1 MKNAR
6 NEKLHINPQV
16 VCILLLSLLLIACVV
31 CIGVLGANMTSPS
44 GQPPTEATG
53 KPADN
58 NTESVPSSGVQEA
71 EVKVQKLVLS
81 QASAAVTAAN
91 GSVSKTLTA
100 YVYPEDAKNKAVDWT
115 IEWMDTE
122 ETKDISEY
130 LTLTPD
136 SDGSATARL
145 TCLQAF
151 DGEALVTVT
160 SREGAFFDTCQVLFV
175 GNPTTLSVDCDNLTE
190 KTGSFGKYYE
200 VGAGNTYTFDITP
213 GNVFGTV
220 GAECNYTFEV
230 KGHGSFKTQTQ
241 YYYTVN
247 DGKTWEEGTEQ
258 TVNIADV
265 TTVSKYEPSVFDWS
279 VSGNKLTVNVN
290 CTLESYYTSS
300 VRNGNMITYENKFR
314 EYTDD
319 NWYYEVI
326 VTETNSGVS
335 TSFKVRPVK
344 TVTNVVLADDIVTF

>member
-1 MKNAR
+1 MNVSKGKWISR
-6 NEKLHINPQV
+6 
-16 VCILLLSLLLIACVV
+16 VCGALLVLALIVCTVLIGILTD
-31 CIGVLGANMTSPS
+31 GYTHW
-44 GQPPTEATG
+44 
-53 KPADN
+53 KAD
-58 NTESVPSSGVQEA
+58 VPSSEMLQSNDEDEFYGYGTA
-71 EVKVQKLVLS
+71 KVQAVSLS
-81 QASAAVTAAN
+81 MNAAAVTAAN

-115 IEWMDTE
+115 IEWLDTE
-122 ETKDISEY
+122 ETRDISDY
-130 LTLTPD
+130 LTLVPD
-136 SDGSATARL
+136 SDGSATAQL

-160 SREGAFFDTCQVLFV
+160 SREGAFFDTCRVLFV
-175 GNPTTLSVDCDNLTE
+175 GNPSSVNVSCDALSL
-190 KTGSFGKYYE
+190 KSGSFGTYYE
-200 VGAGNTYTFDITP
+200 IGAGNSFTFDITP
-213 GNVFGTV
+213 DNVFGTV

-230 KGHGSFKTQTQ
+230 KGHGSFITQRQ
-241 YYYTVN
+241 YYSTIN
-247 DGKTWEEGTEQ
+247 DGKSWDEGTEK

>member
-1 MKNAR
+1 MNVSKGKWISRICGA
-6 NEKLHINPQV
+6 LLVLALI
-16 VCILLLSLLLIACVV
+16 VCTVLIGILTD
-31 CIGVLGANMTSPS
+31 GYTHW
-44 GQPPTEATG
+44 
-53 KPADN
+53 KAD
-58 NTESVPSSGVQEA
+58 VPSSEMLQSNDEDEFYGYGTA
-71 EVKVQKLVLS
+71 KVQAVSLS
-81 QASAAVTAAN
+81 MNAAAVTAAN

-115 IEWMDTE
+115 IEWLDTK
-122 ETKDISEY
+122 ETKDISDY
-130 LTLTPD
+130 LTLVPD
-136 SDGSATARL
+136 SDGSATAQL

-160 SREGAFFDTCQVLFV
+160 SREGAFFDTCRVLFV
-175 GNPTTLSVDCDNLTE
+175 GNPSSVNVSCDALSL
-190 KTGSFGKYYE
+190 KSGSFGTYYE
-200 VGAGNTYTFDITP
+200 IGAGNSYTFDITP
-213 GNVFGTV
+213 DNVFGTV

-300 VRNGNMITYENKFR
+300 VRNGNMITYENRFR

-319 NWYYEVI
+319 NWYYEVK

-335 TSFKVRPVK
+335 HTFKVRPVK
-344 TVTNVVLADDIVTF
+344 VVTNVVLGDDVITF

>member
-1 MKNAR
+1 MNVSKGKWISR
-6 NEKLHINPQV
+6 I
-16 VCILLLSLLLIACVV
+16 C
-31 CIGVLGANMTSPS
+31 GVLLVLALIVCTVLIGILTD
-44 GQPPTEATG
+44 GYTHW
-53 KPADN
+53 KAD
-58 NTESVPSSGVQEA
+58 VPSSEMLQSNDEDEFYGYGTA
-71 EVKVQKLVLS
+71 KVQAVSLS
-81 QASAAVTAAN
+81 MNAAAVTAAN

-115 IEWMDTE
+115 IEWLDTE
-122 ETKDISEY
+122 ETKDISDY
-130 LTLTPD
+130 LTLVPD
-136 SDGSATARL
+136 SDGSATAQL

-200 VGAGNTYTFDITP
+200 IGASNTYTFDITP

-300 VRNGNMITYENKFR
+300 VRNGNMITYENRFR

-326 VTETNSGVS
+326 VTETNSGIS

>member
-1 MKNAR
+1 MNVSKGKWISR
-6 NEKLHINPQV
+6 
-16 VCILLLSLLLIACVV
+16 VCGALLVLALIVCTVIIGILTD
-31 CIGVLGANMTSPS
+31 GYTHW
-44 GQPPTEATG
+44 
-53 KPADN
+53 KAD
-58 NTESVPSSGVQEA
+58 VPSSEMLQSNDEDEFYGYGTA
-71 EVKVQKLVLS
+71 KVQAVSLS
-81 QASAAVTAAN
+81 MNAAAVTAAN

-115 IEWMDTE
+115 IEWLDTE
-122 ETKDISEY
+122 ETRDISDY
-130 LTLTPD
+130 LTLVPD
-136 SDGSATARL
+136 SDGSATAQL

-160 SREGAFFDTCQVLFV
+160 SREGAFFDTCRVLFV
-175 GNPTTLSVDCDNLTE
+175 GNPSSVNVSCDALSL
-190 KTGSFGKYYE
+190 KSGSFGTYYE
-200 VGAGNTYTFDITP
+200 IGAGNSYTFDITP
-213 GNVFGTV
+213 DNVFGTV

>member
-1 MKNAR
+1 MNVSNRGKWFSR
-6 NEKLHINPQV
+6 I
-16 VCILLLSLLLIACVV
+16 C
-31 CIGVLGANMTSPS
+31 GVLLVLALIVCTVLIGILTD
-44 GQPPTEATG
+44 GYTHW
-53 KPADN
+53 KAD
-58 NTESVPSSGVQEA
+58 VPSSQMMQSNEEDEFYGYGTA
-71 EVKVQKLVLS
+71 KVQAVSLS
-81 QASAAVTAAN
+81 MNSAAVTAAN

-136 SDGSATARL
+136 SDGSATAQL

-200 VGAGNTYTFDITP
+200 VGASNTYTFGITP

-279 VSGNKLTVNVN
+279 VSGDKLTVTVN

-300 VRNGNMITYENKFR
+300 VRNGNMITYENRFR

-326 VTETNSGVS
+326 VTETNSDVS

>member
-1 MKNAR
+1 MNVSKGKWISR
-6 NEKLHINPQV
+6 
-16 VCILLLSLLLIACVV
+16 VCGALLVLALIVCTVLIGILTD
-31 CIGVLGANMTSPS
+31 GYTHW
-44 GQPPTEATG
+44 
-53 KPADN
+53 KAD
-58 NTESVPSSGVQEA
+58 VPSSEMLQSNDEDEFYGYGTA
-71 EVKVQKLVLS
+71 KVQAVSLS
-81 QASAAVTAAN
+81 MNAAAVTAAN

-115 IEWMDTE
+115 IEWLDTE
-122 ETKDISEY
+122 ETRDISDY
-130 LTLTPD
+130 LTLVPD
-136 SDGSATARL
+136 SDGSATAQL

-160 SREGAFFDTCQVLFV
+160 SREGAFFDTCRVLFV
-175 GNPTTLSVDCDNLTE
+175 GNPSSVNVSCDALSL
-190 KTGSFGKYYE
+190 KSGSFCTYYE
-200 VGAGNTYTFDITP
+200 IGAGNSYTFDITP
-213 GNVFGTV
+213 DNVFGTV

>member
-1 MKNAR
+1 MNVSKGKWISR
-6 NEKLHINPQV
+6 I
-16 VCILLLSLLLIACVV
+16 C
-31 CIGVLGANMTSPS
+31 GVLLVLALIVCTVLIGFLTD
-44 GQPPTEATG
+44 GYTHW
-53 KPADN
+53 KAD
-58 NTESVPSSGVQEA
+58 VPSSEMLQSNDEDEFYGYGTA
-71 EVKVQKLVLS
+71 KVQAVSLS
-81 QASAAVTAAN
+81 MNAAAVMAAN

-115 IEWMDTE
+115 IEWLDTE
-122 ETKDISEY
+122 ETRDISDY
-130 LTLTPD
+130 LTLVPD
-136 SDGSATARL
+136 SDGSATAQL

-160 SREGAFFDTCQVLFV
+160 SREGAFFDTCRVLFV
-175 GNPTTLSVDCDNLTE
+175 GNPSSVNVSCDALSL
-190 KTGSFGKYYE
+190 KSGSFGTYYE
-200 VGAGNTYTFDITP
+200 IGAGNSYTFDITP
-213 GNVFGTV
+213 DNVFGTV

-258 TVNIADV
+258 AVNIADV

>member
-1 MKNAR
+1 MNVSKGKWISR
-6 NEKLHINPQV
+6 
-16 VCILLLSLLLIACVV
+16 VCGALLVLALIVCTVLIGILTD
-31 CIGVLGANMTSPS
+31 GYTHW
-44 GQPPTEATG
+44 
-53 KPADN
+53 KAD
-58 NTESVPSSGVQEA
+58 VPSSEMLQSNDEDEFYGYGTA
-71 EVKVQKLVLS
+71 KVQAVSLS
-81 QASAAVTAAN
+81 MNAAAVTAAN

-115 IEWMDTE
+115 IEWLDTE

-136 SDGSATARL
+136 SDGSATAQL

-200 VGAGNTYTFDITP
+200 IGASNTYTFDITP

-326 VTETNSGVS
+326 VTETNSSVS

>member
-1 MKNAR
+1 MNVSNRGKWFSR
-6 NEKLHINPQV
+6 I
-16 VCILLLSLLLIACVV
+16 C
-31 CIGVLGANMTSPS
+31 GVLLVLALIVCTVLIGILTD
-44 GQPPTEATG
+44 GYTHW
-53 KPADN
+53 KAD
-58 NTESVPSSGVQEA
+58 VPSSQMMQSNEEDEFYGYGTA
-71 EVKVQKLVLS
+71 KVQAVSLS
-81 QASAAVTAAN
+81 MNAAAVTAAN

-115 IEWMDTE
+115 IEWLDTE
-122 ETKDISEY
+122 ETKDISDY
-130 LTLTPD
+130 LTLVPD
-136 SDGSATARL
+136 SDGSATAQL

-200 VGAGNTYTFDITP
+200 IGASNSYTFDITP
-213 GNVFGTV
+213 DNVFGTV

>member
-1 MKNAR
+1 MNVSKGKWFSR
-6 NEKLHINPQV
+6 I
-16 VCILLLSLLLIACVV
+16 C
-31 CIGVLGANMTSPS
+31 GVLLVLALSVCAVLIGILTD
-44 GQPPTEATG
+44 GYTHW
-53 KPADN
+53 KAD
-58 NTESVPSSGVQEA
+58 VPSSEMLQSNDKDEFYGYGTA
-71 EVKVQKLVLS
+71 KVQAVSLS
-81 QASAAVTAAN
+81 MNSAAVTAAN

-115 IEWMDTE
+115 IEWLDTE
-122 ETKDISEY
+122 ETRDISDY
-130 LTLTPD
+130 LTLVPD
-136 SDGSATARL
+136 SDGSATAQL

-160 SREGAFFDTCQVLFV
+160 SREGAFFDTCRVLFV
-175 GNPTTLSVDCDNLTE
+175 GNPSSVNVSCDALSL
-190 KTGSFGKYYE
+190 KSGSFGTYYE
-200 VGAGNTYTFDITP
+200 IGAGNSYTFDITP
-213 GNVFGTV
+213 DNVFGTV

-265 TTVSKYEPSVFDWS
+265 MTVSKYEPSVFDWS

>member
-1 MKNAR
+1 MNVSKGKWISR
-6 NEKLHINPQV
+6 I
-16 VCILLLSLLLIACVV
+16 C
-31 CIGVLGANMTSPS
+31 GVLLVLALIVCTVLIGILTD
-44 GQPPTEATG
+44 GYTHW
-53 KPADN
+53 KAD
-58 NTESVPSSGVQEA
+58 VPSSEMLQSNDEDEFYGYGTA
-71 EVKVQKLVLS
+71 KVQAVSLS
-81 QASAAVTAAN
+81 MNAAAVMAAN

-115 IEWMDTE
+115 IEWLDTE
-122 ETKDISEY
+122 ETKDISDY
-130 LTLTPD
+130 LTLVPD
-136 SDGSATARL
+136 SDGSATAQL

-160 SREGAFFDTCQVLFV
+160 SREGAFFDTCRVLFV
-175 GNPTTLSVDCDNLTE
+175 GNPSSVNVSCDALSL
-190 KTGSFGKYYE
+190 KSGSFGTYYE
-200 VGAGNTYTFDITP
+200 IGAGNSYTFDITP
-213 GNVFGTV
+213 DNVFGTV

-326 VTETNSGVS
+326 VTETNSGIS

>member
-1 MKNAR
+1 MNVSKGKWISR
-6 NEKLHINPQV
+6 
-16 VCILLLSLLLIACVV
+16 VCGALLVLALIVCTVLIGILTD
-31 CIGVLGANMTSPS
+31 GYTHW
-44 GQPPTEATG
+44 
-53 KPADN
+53 KAD
-58 NTESVPSSGVQEA
+58 VPSSQMMQSNEEDEFYGYGTA
-71 EVKVQKLVLS
+71 KVQAVSLS
-81 QASAAVTAAN
+81 MNSAAVTAAN

-136 SDGSATARL
+136 SDGSATAQL

-160 SREGAFFDTCQVLFV
+160 SREGAFFDTCRVLFV
-175 GNPTTLSVDCDNLTE
+175 GNPSSVNVSCDALSL
-190 KTGSFGKYYE
+190 KSGSFGTYYE
-200 VGAGNTYTFDITP
+200 IGAGNSYTFDITP
-213 GNVFGTV
+213 DNVFGTV

>member
-1 MKNAR
+1 MNVSNRGKWFSR
-6 NEKLHINPQV
+6 I
-16 VCILLLSLLLIACVV
+16 C
-31 CIGVLGANMTSPS
+31 GVLLVLALIVCTVIIGILTD
-44 GQPPTEATG
+44 GYTHW
-53 KPADN
+53 KAD
-58 NTESVPSSGVQEA
+58 VPSSQMMQSNEEDEFYGYGTA
-71 EVKVQKLVLS
+71 KVQAVSLS
-81 QASAAVTAAN
+81 MNSAAVTAAN

-200 VGAGNTYTFDITP
+200 IGASNTYTFDITP

-258 TVNIADV
+258 TVNIGA
-265 TTVSKYEPSVFDWS
+265 
-279 VSGNKLTVNVN
+279 
-290 CTLESYYTSS
+290 
-300 VRNGNMITYENKFR
+300 
-314 EYTDD
+314 
-319 NWYYEVI
+319 
-326 VTETNSGVS
+326 
-335 TSFKVRPVK
+335 
-344 TVTNVVLADDIVTF
+344 

>member
-1 MKNAR
+1 MNVNKGKWISR
-6 NEKLHINPQV
+6 
-16 VCILLLSLLLIACVV
+16 VCGALLVLALIICTVLIGILTD
-31 CIGVLGANMTSPS
+31 GYTHW
-44 GQPPTEATG
+44 
-53 KPADN
+53 KAD
-58 NTESVPSSGVQEA
+58 VPSSEMLQSNDEDEFYGYGTA
-71 EVKVQKLVLS
+71 KVQAVSLS
-81 QASAAVTAAN
+81 MNAAAVTAAN

-115 IEWMDTE
+115 IEWLDTE
-122 ETKDISEY
+122 ETRDISDY
-130 LTLTPD
+130 LTLVPD
-136 SDGSATARL
+136 SDGSATAQL

-160 SREGAFFDTCQVLFV
+160 SREGAFFDTCRVLFV
-175 GNPTTLSVDCDNLTE
+175 GNPSSVNVSCDALSL
-190 KTGSFGKYYE
+190 KSGSFGTYYE
-200 VGAGNTYTFDITP
+200 IGAGNSYTFDITP
-213 GNVFGTV
+213 DNVFGTV

-300 VRNGNMITYENKFR
+300 VRNGNMITYENRFR

-326 VTETNSGVS
+326 VTETNSGIS

>member
-1 MKNAR
+1 MNVSKGKWISRICGA
-6 NEKLHINPQV
+6 LLVLALI
-16 VCILLLSLLLIACVV
+16 VCTVLIGILTD
-31 CIGVLGANMTSPS
+31 GYTHW
-44 GQPPTEATG
+44 
-53 KPADN
+53 KAD
-58 NTESVPSSGVQEA
+58 VPSSEMLQSNDEDEFYGYGTA
-71 EVKVQKLVLS
+71 KVQAVSLS
-81 QASAAVTAAN
+81 MNAAAVTAAN

-115 IEWMDTE
+115 IEWLDTK
-122 ETKDISEY
+122 ETRDISDY
-130 LTLTPD
+130 LTLVPD
-136 SDGSATARL
+136 SDGSATAQL

-160 SREGAFFDTCQVLFV
+160 SREGAFFDTCRVLFV
-175 GNPTTLSVDCDNLTE
+175 GNPSSVNVSCDALSL
-190 KTGSFGKYYE
+190 KSGSFGTYYE
-200 VGAGNTYTFDITP
+200 IGAGNSYTFDITP
-213 GNVFGTV
+213 DNVFGTV

-300 VRNGNMITYENKFR
+300 VRNGNMITYENRFR

-319 NWYYEVI
+319 NWYYEVT

>member
-1 MKNAR
+1 MNVSKGKWISR
-6 NEKLHINPQV
+6 I
-16 VCILLLSLLLIACVV
+16 C
-31 CIGVLGANMTSPS
+31 GVLLVLALTVCTVIIGILTD
-44 GQPPTEATG
+44 GYTHW
-53 KPADN
+53 KAD
-58 NTESVPSSGVQEA
+58 VPSSEILQSNDEDEFYGYGTA
-71 EVKVQKLVLS
+71 KVRAVSLS
-81 QASAAVTAAN
+81 MNAAAVTAAN

-115 IEWMDTE
+115 IEWLDTE
-122 ETKDISEY
+122 ETKDISDY
-130 LTLTPD
+130 LTLVPD
-136 SDGSATARL
+136 SDGSATAQL

-175 GNPTTLSVDCDNLTE
+175 GNLTTLSVDCDNLTE

-200 VGAGNTYTFDITP
+200 IGASNTYTFDITP

-265 TTVSKYEPSVFDWS
+265 TTVSKYEPSVFNWS
-279 VSGNKLTVNVN
+279 VSGDKLTVTVN

-300 VRNGNMITYENKFR
+300 VRNGNMITYENRFR

-319 NWYYEVI
+319 NWYYEII

>member
-1 MKNAR
+1 MNVSKGKWISR
-6 NEKLHINPQV
+6 
-16 VCILLLSLLLIACVV
+16 VCGALLVLALIVCTVLIGILTD
-31 CIGVLGANMTSPS
+31 GYTHW
-44 GQPPTEATG
+44 
-53 KPADN
+53 KAD
-58 NTESVPSSGVQEA
+58 VPSSQMMQSNDEDEFYGYGTA
-71 EVKVQKLVLS
+71 KVQAVSLS
-81 QASAAVTAAN
+81 MNAAAVTAAN

-115 IEWMDTE
+115 IEWLDTE
-122 ETKDISEY
+122 ETKDISDY
-130 LTLTPD
+130 LTLVPD
-136 SDGSATARL
+136 SDGSATAQL

-160 SREGAFFDTCQVLFV
+160 SREGAFFDTCRVLFV
-175 GNPTTLSVDCDNLTE
+175 GNPSSVNVSCDALSL
-190 KTGSFGKYYE
+190 KSGSFGTYYE
-200 VGAGNTYTFDITP
+200 IGAGNSYTFDITP
-213 GNVFGTV
+213 DNVFGTV

>member
-1 MKNAR
+1 MNVSKGKWISR
-6 NEKLHINPQV
+6 
-16 VCILLLSLLLIACVV
+16 VCGALLVLALIICTVLIGILTD
-31 CIGVLGANMTSPS
+31 GYTHW
-44 GQPPTEATG
+44 
-53 KPADN
+53 KAD
-58 NTESVPSSGVQEA
+58 VPSSEMLQSNDEDEFYGYGTA
-71 EVKVQKLVLS
+71 KVQAVSLS
-81 QASAAVTAAN
+81 MNAAAVTAAN

-115 IEWMDTE
+115 IEWLDTE
-122 ETKDISEY
+122 ETRDISDY
-130 LTLTPD
+130 LTLVPD
-136 SDGSATARL
+136 SDGSATAQL

-160 SREGAFFDTCQVLFV
+160 SREGAFFDTCRVLFV
-175 GNPTTLSVDCDNLTE
+175 GNPSSVNVSCDALSL
-190 KTGSFGKYYE
+190 KSGSFGTYYE
-200 VGAGNTYTFDITP
+200 IGAGNSYTFDITP
-213 GNVFGTV
+213 DNVFGTV

-300 VRNGNMITYENKFR
+300 VRNGNMITYENRFR

>member
-1 MKNAR
+1 MNVSKGKWISR
-6 NEKLHINPQV
+6 I
-16 VCILLLSLLLIACVV
+16 C
-31 CIGVLGANMTSPS
+31 GVLLVLALIVCTVLIGFLTD
-44 GQPPTEATG
+44 GYTHW
-53 KPADN
+53 KAD
-58 NTESVPSSGVQEA
+58 VPSSEMLQSNDEDEFYGYGTA
-71 EVKVQKLVLS
+71 KVQAVSLS
-81 QASAAVTAAN
+81 MNAAAVMAAN

-115 IEWMDTE
+115 IEWLDTE
-122 ETKDISEY
+122 ETKDISDY
-130 LTLTPD
+130 LTLVPD
-136 SDGSATARL
+136 SDGSATAQL

-190 KTGSFGKYYE
+190 KTGSFGTYYE
-200 VGAGNTYTFDITP
+200 IGAGNSYTFDITP
-213 GNVFGTV
+213 DNVFGTV

-300 VRNGNMITYENKFR
+300 VRNGNMITYENRFR

>member
-1 MKNAR
+1 MNVSKGKWFSR
-6 NEKLHINPQV
+6 I
-16 VCILLLSLLLIACVV
+16 C
-31 CIGVLGANMTSPS
+31 GVLLVLALIVCTVLIGILTD
-44 GQPPTEATG
+44 GYTHW
-53 KPADN
+53 KAD
-58 NTESVPSSGVQEA
+58 VPSSEILQSNDEDEFYGYGTA
-71 EVKVQKLVLS
+71 KVRAVSLS
-81 QASAAVTAAN
+81 MNAAAVTAAN

-115 IEWMDTE
+115 IEWLDTE
-122 ETKDISEY
+122 ETRDISDY
-130 LTLTPD
+130 LTLVPD
-136 SDGSATARL
+136 SDGSATAQL

-160 SREGAFFDTCQVLFV
+160 SREGAFFDTCRVLFV
-175 GNPTTLSVDCDNLTE
+175 GNPSSVNVSCDALSL
-190 KTGSFGKYYE
+190 KSGSFGTYYE
-200 VGAGNTYTFDITP
+200 IGAGNSYTFDITP
-213 GNVFGTV
+213 DNVFGTV

-258 TVNIADV
+258 TVNADI

>member
-1 MKNAR
+1 MNVSKGKWFSR
-6 NEKLHINPQV
+6 I
-16 VCILLLSLLLIACVV
+16 C
-31 CIGVLGANMTSPS
+31 GVLLVLALIVCTVLIGILTD
-44 GQPPTEATG
+44 GYTHW
-53 KPADN
+53 KAD
-58 NTESVPSSGVQEA
+58 VPSSEILQSNDEDEFYGYGTA
-71 EVKVQKLVLS
+71 KVRAVSLS
-81 QASAAVTAAN
+81 MNAAAVTAAN
-91 GSVSKTLTA
+91 DSVSKTLTA

-115 IEWMDTE
+115 IEWLDTE
-122 ETKDISEY
+122 ETKDISDY
-130 LTLTPD
+130 LTLVPD
-136 SDGSATARL
+136 SDGSATAQL

-200 VGAGNTYTFDITP
+200 IGASNTYTFDITP

-247 DGKTWEEGTEQ
+247 DGKTWEEGTEK

-300 VRNGNMITYENKFR
+300 VRNGNMITYENRFR

-326 VTETNSGVS
+326 VTETNSGIS

>member
-1 MKNAR
+1 MNVSKGKWISR
-6 NEKLHINPQV
+6 
-16 VCILLLSLLLIACVV
+16 VCGALLVLALIVCTVIIGILTD
-31 CIGVLGANMTSPS
+31 GYTHW
-44 GQPPTEATG
+44 
-53 KPADN
+53 KAD
-58 NTESVPSSGVQEA
+58 VSSSEMLQSNDEDEFYGYGTA
-71 EVKVQKLVLS
+71 KVQAVSLS
-81 QASAAVTAAN
+81 MNAAAVTAAN

-115 IEWMDTE
+115 IEWLDTE
-122 ETKDISEY
+122 ETRDISDY
-130 LTLTPD
+130 LTLVPD
-136 SDGSATARL
+136 SDGSATAQL

-160 SREGAFFDTCQVLFV
+160 SREGAFFDTCRVLFV
-175 GNPTTLSVDCDNLTE
+175 GNPSSVNVSCDALSL
-190 KTGSFGKYYE
+190 KSGSFGTYYE
-200 VGAGNTYTFDITP
+200 IGAGNSYTFDITP
-213 GNVFGTV
+213 DNVFGMV

>member
-1 MKNAR
+1 MNVSKGKWISR
-6 NEKLHINPQV
+6 
-16 VCILLLSLLLIACVV
+16 VCGALLVLALIVCTVLIGILTD
-31 CIGVLGANMTSPS
+31 GYTHW
-44 GQPPTEATG
+44 
-53 KPADN
+53 KAD
-58 NTESVPSSGVQEA
+58 VPSSEMLQSNDEDEFYGYGTA
-71 EVKVQKLVLS
+71 KVQAVSLS
-81 QASAAVTAAN
+81 MNAAAVTAAN

-115 IEWMDTE
+115 IEWLDTE
-122 ETKDISEY
+122 ETKDISDY
-130 LTLTPD
+130 LTLVPD
-136 SDGSATARL
+136 SDGSATAQL

-160 SREGAFFDTCQVLFV
+160 SREGAFFDTCRVLFV
-175 GNPTTLSVDCDNLTE
+175 GNPSSVNVSCDALSL
-190 KTGSFGKYYE
+190 KSGSFGTYYE
-200 VGAGNTYTFDITP
+200 IGAGNSYTFDITP
-213 GNVFGTV
+213 DNVFGTV

-300 VRNGNMITYENKFR
+300 VRNGNMITYENRFR

-319 NWYYEVI
+319 NWYYEVT

>member
-1 MKNAR
+1 MNVSKGKWISR
-6 NEKLHINPQV
+6 
-16 VCILLLSLLLIACVV
+16 VCGALLVLALIVCTVLIGILTD
-31 CIGVLGANMTSPS
+31 GYTHW
-44 GQPPTEATG
+44 
-53 KPADN
+53 KAD
-58 NTESVPSSGVQEA
+58 VPSSEMLQSNDEDEFYGYGTA
-71 EVKVQKLVLS
+71 KVQAVSLS
-81 QASAAVTAAN
+81 MNAAAVTAAN

-136 SDGSATARL
+136 SDGSATAQL

-200 VGAGNTYTFDITP
+200 VGASNTYTFDITP

-279 VSGNKLTVNVN
+279 VSGDKLTVNVN

>member
-1 MKNAR
+1 MNVSKGKWISR
-6 NEKLHINPQV
+6 
-16 VCILLLSLLLIACVV
+16 VCGALLVLALIVCTVLIGILTD
-31 CIGVLGANMTSPS
+31 GYTHW
-44 GQPPTEATG
+44 
-53 KPADN
+53 KAD
-58 NTESVPSSGVQEA
+58 VPSSEMLQSNDEDEFYGYGTA
-71 EVKVQKLVLS
+71 KVQAVSLS
-81 QASAAVTAAN
+81 MNAAAVTAAN

-122 ETKDISEY
+122 ETKNISDY
-130 LTLTPD
+130 LTLVPD
-136 SDGSATARL
+136 SDGSATAQL

-151 DGEALVTVT
+151 DGEALVTVI
-160 SREGAFFDTCQVLFV
+160 SREGAFFDTCRVLFV
-175 GNPTTLSVDCDNLTE
+175 GNPSSVNVSCDALSL
-190 KTGSFGKYYE
+190 KSGSFGTYYE
-200 VGAGNTYTFDITP
+200 IGAGNSYTFDITP
-213 GNVFGTV
+213 DNVFGTV

>member
-1 MKNAR
+1 MNVSKGKWISR
-6 NEKLHINPQV
+6 I
-16 VCILLLSLLLIACVV
+16 C
-31 CIGVLGANMTSPS
+31 GVLLVLALIVCTVLIGFLTD
-44 GQPPTEATG
+44 GYTHW
-53 KPADN
+53 KAD
-58 NTESVPSSGVQEA
+58 VPSSEMLQSNDEDEFYGYGTA
-71 EVKVQKLVLS
+71 KVQAVSLS
-81 QASAAVTAAN
+81 MNAAAVMAAN

-190 KTGSFGKYYE
+190 KTGSFGTYYE
-200 VGAGNTYTFDITP
+200 IGAGNSYTFDITP
-213 GNVFGTV
+213 DNVFGTV

-279 VSGNKLTVNVN
+279 VSGDKLTVTVN

-300 VRNGNMITYENKFR
+300 VRNGNMIIYENRFR

>member
-1 MKNAR
+1 MNVSKGKWISR
-6 NEKLHINPQV
+6 
-16 VCILLLSLLLIACVV
+16 VCGALLVLALIVCTVLIGILTD
-31 CIGVLGANMTSPS
+31 GYTHW
-44 GQPPTEATG
+44 
-53 KPADN
+53 KAD
-58 NTESVPSSGVQEA
+58 VPSSEMQQSNDEDEFYGYGTA
-71 EVKVQKLVLS
+71 KVQAVSLS
-81 QASAAVTAAN
+81 MNAAAVTAAN

-115 IEWMDTE
+115 IEWLDTE
-122 ETKDISEY
+122 ETRDISDY
-130 LTLTPD
+130 LTLVPD
-136 SDGSATARL
+136 SDGSATAQL

-160 SREGAFFDTCQVLFV
+160 SREGAFFDTCRVLFV
-175 GNPTTLSVDCDNLTE
+175 GNPSSVNVSCDALSL
-190 KTGSFGKYYE
+190 KSGSFGTYYE
-200 VGAGNTYTFDITP
+200 IGAGNSYTFDITP
-213 GNVFGTV
+213 DNVFGTV

-230 KGHGSFKTQTQ
+230 NGHGSFKTQTQ

>member
-1 MKNAR
+1 MNVSKGKWISR
-6 NEKLHINPQV
+6 
-16 VCILLLSLLLIACVV
+16 VCGALLVLALIVCTVIIGILTD
-31 CIGVLGANMTSPS
+31 GYTHW
-44 GQPPTEATG
+44 
-53 KPADN
+53 KAD
-58 NTESVPSSGVQEA
+58 VPSSEMLQSNDEDEFYGYGTA
-71 EVKVQKLVLS
+71 KVQAVSLS
-81 QASAAVTAAN
+81 MNAAAVTAAN
-91 GSVSKTLTA
+91 GSVCKTLTA

-115 IEWMDTE
+115 IEWLDTE
-122 ETKDISEY
+122 ETRDISDY
-130 LTLTPD
+130 LTLVPD
-136 SDGSATARL
+136 SDGSATAQL

-160 SREGAFFDTCQVLFV
+160 SREGAFFDTCRVLFV
-175 GNPTTLSVDCDNLTE
+175 GNPSSVNVSCDALSL
-190 KTGSFGKYYE
+190 KSGSFGTYYE
-200 VGAGNTYTFDITP
+200 IGAGNSYTFDITP
-213 GNVFGTV
+213 DNVFGTV

-300 VRNGNMITYENKFR
+300 VRNGNMITYENRFR

-319 NWYYEVI
+319 NWYYEVT

>member
-6 NEKLHINPQV
+6 NEKLRINPQAI
-16 VCILLLSLLLIACVV
+16 CIAVLALLLAACIVF
-31 CIGVLGANMTSPS
+31 IGVLSANMTSPPGPNS
-44 GQPPTEATG
+44 AGAPDVVADN
-53 KPADN
+53 PADGN
-58 NTESVPSSGVQEA
+58 LQKA
-71 EVKVQKLVLS
+71 EIKVQNLVLAQS
-81 QASAAVTAAN
+81 TAAVTAAN

-115 IEWMDTE
+115 IEWLDTE
-122 ETKDISEY
+122 ETRDISDY
-130 LTLTPD
+130 LTLVPD
-136 SDGSATARL
+136 SDGSATAQL

-160 SREGAFFDTCQVLFV
+160 SREGAFFDTCRVLFV
-175 GNPTTLSVDCDNLTE
+175 GNPSSVNVSCDALSL
-190 KTGSFGKYYE
+190 KSGSFGTYYE
-200 VGAGNTYTFDITP
+200 IGAGNSYTFDITP
-213 GNVFGTV
+213 DNVFGTV

-230 KGHGSFKTQTQ
+230 KGHGSFITQRQ
-241 YYYTVN
+241 YYSTIN
-247 DGKTWEEGTEQ
+247 DGKSWDEGTEK

-300 VRNGNMITYENKFR
+300 VRNGNMITYENRFR

-319 NWYYEVI
+319 NWYYEVT
-326 VTETNSGVS
+326 VTETNSGIS

>member
-1 MKNAR
+1 MNVSNRGKWFSR
-6 NEKLHINPQV
+6 I
-16 VCILLLSLLLIACVV
+16 C
-31 CIGVLGANMTSPS
+31 GVLLVLALIVCTVLIGILTD
-44 GQPPTEATG
+44 GYTHW
-53 KPADN
+53 KAD
-58 NTESVPSSGVQEA
+58 VPSSEMLQSNDKDEFYGYGTA
-71 EVKVQKLVLS
+71 KVQAVSLS
-81 QASAAVTAAN
+81 MNSAAVTAAN

-115 IEWMDTE
+115 IEWLGTE
-122 ETKDISEY
+122 ETRDISDY
-130 LTLTPD
+130 LTLVPD
-136 SDGSATARL
+136 SDGSATAQL

-160 SREGAFFDTCQVLFV
+160 SREGAFFDTCRVLFV
-175 GNPTTLSVDCDNLTE
+175 GNPSSVNVSCDALSL
-190 KTGSFGKYYE
+190 KSGSFGTYYE
-200 VGAGNTYTFDITP
+200 IGAGNSYTFDITP
-213 GNVFGTV
+213 DNVFGTV

-300 VRNGNMITYENKFR
+300 VRNGNMITYENRFR

-326 VTETNSGVS
+326 VTETNSGIS

>member
-1 MKNAR
+1 MNVSKGKWISR
-6 NEKLHINPQV
+6 
-16 VCILLLSLLLIACVV
+16 VCGALLVLALIVCTVLIGILTD
-31 CIGVLGANMTSPS
+31 GYTHW
-44 GQPPTEATG
+44 
-53 KPADN
+53 KAD
-58 NTESVPSSGVQEA
+58 VPSSEMLQSNDEDEFYGYGTA
-71 EVKVQKLVLS
+71 KVQAVSLS
-81 QASAAVTAAN
+81 MNAAAVTAAN

-115 IEWMDTE
+115 IEWLDTE
-122 ETKDISEY
+122 ETRDISDY
-130 LTLTPD
+130 LTLVPD
-136 SDGSATARL
+136 SDGSATAQL

-160 SREGAFFDTCQVLFV
+160 SREGAFFDTCRVLFV
-175 GNPTTLSVDCDNLTE
+175 GNPSSVNVSCDALSL
-190 KTGSFGKYYE
+190 KSGSFGTYYE
-200 VGAGNTYTFDITP
+200 IGAGNSYTFDITP
-213 GNVFGTV
+213 DNVFGTV

-265 TTVSKYEPSVFDWS
+265 TTVSKYEPRVFDWS

-335 TSFKVRPVK
+335 TSFNVRPVK

>member
-1 MKNAR
+1 MNVNKGKWISR
-6 NEKLHINPQV
+6 
-16 VCILLLSLLLIACVV
+16 VCGALLVLALIICTVLIGILTD
-31 CIGVLGANMTSPS
+31 GYTHW
-44 GQPPTEATG
+44 
-53 KPADN
+53 KAD
-58 NTESVPSSGVQEA
+58 VPSSEMLQSNDEDEFYGYGTA
-71 EVKVQKLVLS
+71 KVQAVSLS
-81 QASAAVTAAN
+81 MNAAAVTAAN

-115 IEWMDTE
+115 IEWLDTE
-122 ETKDISEY
+122 ETRDISDY
-130 LTLTPD
+130 LTLVPD
-136 SDGSATARL
+136 SDGSATAQL

-160 SREGAFFDTCQVLFV
+160 SREGAFFDTCRVLFV
-175 GNPTTLSVDCDNLTE
+175 GNPSSVNVSCDSLSL
-190 KTGSFGKYYE
+190 KSGSFGTYYE
-200 VGAGNTYTFDITP
+200 IGAGNSYTFDITP
-213 GNVFGTV
+213 DNVFGTV

-290 CTLESYYTSS
+290 CTLESYYTRS

>member
-1 MKNAR
+1 MNVNKGKWICR
-6 NEKLHINPQV
+6 
-16 VCILLLSLLLIACVV
+16 VCGALLVLALIICTVLIGILTD
-31 CIGVLGANMTSPS
+31 GYTHW
-44 GQPPTEATG
+44 
-53 KPADN
+53 KAD
-58 NTESVPSSGVQEA
+58 VPSSEMLQSNDEDEFYGYGTA
-71 EVKVQKLVLS
+71 KVQAVSLS
-81 QASAAVTAAN
+81 MNAAAVTAAN

-115 IEWMDTE
+115 IEWLDTE
-122 ETKDISEY
+122 ETRDISDY
-130 LTLTPD
+130 LTLVPD
-136 SDGSATARL
+136 SDGSATAQL

-160 SREGAFFDTCQVLFV
+160 SREGAFFDTCRVLFV
-175 GNPTTLSVDCDNLTE
+175 GNPSSVNVSCDALSL
-190 KTGSFGKYYE
+190 KSGSFGTYYE
-200 VGAGNTYTFDITP
+200 IGAGNSYTFDITP
-213 GNVFGTV
+213 DNVFGTV
-220 GAECNYTFEV
+220 GAECNYTFDV

>member
-1 MKNAR
+1 MNVSKGKWISR
-6 NEKLHINPQV
+6 I
-16 VCILLLSLLLIACVV
+16 C
-31 CIGVLGANMTSPS
+31 GVLLVLALIVCTVLIGILTD
-44 GQPPTEATG
+44 GYTHW
-53 KPADN
+53 KAD
-58 NTESVPSSGVQEA
+58 VPSSEMLQSNDEDEFYGYGTA
-71 EVKVQKLVLS
+71 KVQAVSLS
-81 QASAAVTAAN
+81 MNAAAVTAAN

-115 IEWMDTE
+115 IEWLDTE
-122 ETKDISEY
+122 ETKDISDY
-130 LTLTPD
+130 LTLVPD
-136 SDGSATARL
+136 SDGSATAQL

-200 VGAGNTYTFDITP
+200 IGASNTYTFDITP

-300 VRNGNMITYENKFR
+300 VRNGNMITYENRFR

>member
-1 MKNAR
+1 MNVSKGKWISR
-6 NEKLHINPQV
+6 
-16 VCILLLSLLLIACVV
+16 VC
-31 CIGVLGANMTSPS
+31 GVLLVLALIVCTVLIGILTDGYTHWKAN
-44 GQPPTEATG
+44 
-53 KPADN
+53 
-58 NTESVPSSGVQEA
+58 VPSSEMLQSNDEDEFYGYGTA
-71 EVKVQKLVLS
+71 KVQAVSLS
-81 QASAAVTAAN
+81 MNAAAVTAAN

-115 IEWMDTE
+115 IEWLDTE
-122 ETKDISEY
+122 ETRDISDY
-130 LTLTPD
+130 LTLVPD
-136 SDGSATARL
+136 SDGSATAQL

-160 SREGAFFDTCQVLFV
+160 SREGAFFDTCRVLFV
-175 GNPTTLSVDCDNLTE
+175 GNPSSVNVSSDALSL
-190 KTGSFGKYYE
+190 KSGSFGTYYE
-200 VGAGNTYTFDITP
+200 IGAGNSYTFDITP
-213 GNVFGTV
+213 DNVFGTV

-300 VRNGNMITYENKFR
+300 VRNGNMITYENRFR

-319 NWYYEVI
+319 NWYYEVT
-326 VTETNSGVS
+326 VTETNSGIN

>member
-6 NEKLHINPQV
+6 NEKIRINPQAI
-16 VCILLLSLLLIACVV
+16 CIAVLALLLAACIVF
-31 CIGVLGANMTSPS
+31 IGVLSANITSPPGLNS
-44 GQPPTEATG
+44 AGAPDVAADN
-53 KPADN
+53 PADGN
-58 NTESVPSSGVQEA
+58 LPKA
-71 EVKVQKLVLS
+71 EIKVQNLVLAQS
-81 QASAAVTAAN
+81 TAAVTAAN

-145 TCLQAF
+145 ICLQAF

-175 GNPTTLSVDCDNLTE
+175 GNPTALSVDCDNLTE

-200 VGAGNTYTFDITP
+200 IGASNTYTFDITP

-279 VSGNKLTVNVN
+279 VSGDKLTVTVN

-300 VRNGNMITYENKFR
+300 VRNGNMITYENRFR

>member
-1 MKNAR
+1 MNVNKGKWISR
-6 NEKLHINPQV
+6 
-16 VCILLLSLLLIACVV
+16 VCGALLVLALIICTVLIGILTD
-31 CIGVLGANMTSPS
+31 GYTHW
-44 GQPPTEATG
+44 
-53 KPADN
+53 KAD
-58 NTESVPSSGVQEA
+58 VPSSEMLQSNDEDEFYGYGTA
-71 EVKVQKLVLS
+71 KVQAVSLS
-81 QASAAVTAAN
+81 MNAAAVTAAN

-115 IEWMDTE
+115 IEWLDTE
-122 ETKDISEY
+122 ETRDISDY
-130 LTLTPD
+130 LTLVPD
-136 SDGSATARL
+136 SDGSATAQL

-160 SREGAFFDTCQVLFV
+160 SREGAFFDTCRVLFV
-175 GNPTTLSVDCDNLTE
+175 GNPSSVNVSCDALSL
-190 KTGSFGKYYE
+190 KSGSFGTYYE
-200 VGAGNTYTFDITP
+200 IGAGNSYTFDITP
-213 GNVFGTV
+213 DNVFGTV

-300 VRNGNMITYENKFR
+300 VRNGNMITYENRFR

>member
-1 MKNAR
+1 MNVSKGKWISR
-6 NEKLHINPQV
+6 
-16 VCILLLSLLLIACVV
+16 VCGALLVLALIVCTVLIGILTD
-31 CIGVLGANMTSPS
+31 GYTHW
-44 GQPPTEATG
+44 
-53 KPADN
+53 KAD
-58 NTESVPSSGVQEA
+58 VPSSEMLQSNDEDEFYGYGTA
-71 EVKVQKLVLS
+71 KVQAVSLS
-81 QASAAVTAAN
+81 MNAAAVTAAN

-115 IEWMDTE
+115 IEWLDTE
-122 ETKDISEY
+122 ETRDISDY
-130 LTLTPD
+130 LTLVPD
-136 SDGSATARL
+136 SDGSATAQL

-200 VGAGNTYTFDITP
+200 IGAGNSYTFDITP
-213 GNVFGTV
+213 DNVFGTV

-300 VRNGNMITYENKFR
+300 VRNGNMITYENRFR

-326 VTETNSGVS
+326 VTETNSGIS

>member
-1 MKNAR
+1 MNVSNRGKWYLR
-6 NEKLHINPQV
+6 SI
-16 VCILLLSLLLIACVV
+16 C
-31 CIGVLGANMTSPS
+31 GVLLVLSCLSSVRVLIGILTD
-44 GQPPTEATG
+44 GYTHW
-53 KPADN
+53 KAD
-58 NTESVPSSGVQEA
+58 VPSSEMLQSNDEDEFYGYGTA
-71 EVKVQKLVLS
+71 KVQAVS
-81 QASAAVTAAN
+81 SFRMNAAAVTAAN

-115 IEWMDTE
+115 IEWLDTE

-130 LTLTPD
+130 LTLVPD

-160 SREGAFFDTCQVLFV
+160 SREGAFFDTCQRAVRRQSDYSL
-175 GNPTTLSVDCDNLTE
+175 GNVSCDNALTR
-190 KTGSFGKYYE
+190 KDRLHSGH
-200 VGAGNTYTFDITP
+200 ITRSAP
-213 GNVFGTV
+213 AIRTPSISRPDNVFGTV

-279 VSGNKLTVNVN
+279 VSGDKLTVTVN

-300 VRNGNMITYENKFR
+300 VRNGNMIIYENRFR